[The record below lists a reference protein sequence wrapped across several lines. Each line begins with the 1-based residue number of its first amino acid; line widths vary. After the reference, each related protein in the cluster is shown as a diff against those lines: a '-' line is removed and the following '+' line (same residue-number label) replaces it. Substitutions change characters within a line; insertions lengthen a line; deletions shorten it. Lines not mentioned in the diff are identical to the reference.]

1 MPLSLLEPDAI
12 DRLLVWDLHGMI
24 ALHFGIEEF
33 DFVFLDSV
41 FQP

>member
-12 DRLLVWDLHGMI
+12 DRLLVWDLHGMF
-24 ALHFGIEEF
+24 AVHFGIEELS
-33 DFVFLDSV
+33 FVFLDFV